1 MKNIDEET
9 TLNFEGVDKSIML
22 RRDDFI
28 RMALPTDSGSI
39 DMKNFGCW
47 LRIGSDG
54 LYVNIDH
61 EDEVDLTPEE
71 AATLCSHPTGKL
83 DEPALPFPFSIAQLE
98 RFLDFANEE
107 GRDVPLNCKKFEEI
121 IALKSLKRKS
131 TQASVL
137 RQQEQATPKARE
149 INPDNADSMP
159 KEAQAVE
166 QPPQKCAPQE
176 TAGAQVFE
184 PTQQESITQRP
195 AEPKKKSA
203 LDQRI
208 EHIYQWFEEQS
219 EFTATNLRVNQTGN
233 SGARDT
239 CWLWLEAKGLTRPGY
254 IFSGALQAGSLK
266 TKSFVNA
273 WSEFL
278 KHIKK
283 NQT

>member
-9 TLNFEGVDKSIML
+9 TLNFEGVDKSIVL
-22 RRDDFI
+22 HRDDFI

-39 DMKNFGCW
+39 DMENFGCW

-71 AATLCSHPTGKL
+71 AATLCYHPTGNL
-83 DEPALPFPFSIAQLE
+83 DEPVLPFPFSISELE
-98 RFLDFANEE
+98 SFLDFTNEA
-107 GRDVPLNCKKFEEI
+107 GRDIPLSRKKFEEI

-131 TQASVL
+131 TQAFVL
-137 RQQEQATPKARE
+137 HQQEQATPKATE
-149 INPDNADSMP
+149 TNPDDAGSMP
-159 KEAQAVE
+159 KEAQAIE
-166 QPPQKCAPQE
+166 QPPQKCI
-176 TAGAQVFE
+176 
-184 PTQQESITQRP
+184 SQRP

-219 EFTATNLRVNQTGN
+219 EFTATNLRANQTGK

-254 IFSGALQAGSLK
+254 IFGGALQADSIK
-266 TKSFVNA
+266 TKNFVNA